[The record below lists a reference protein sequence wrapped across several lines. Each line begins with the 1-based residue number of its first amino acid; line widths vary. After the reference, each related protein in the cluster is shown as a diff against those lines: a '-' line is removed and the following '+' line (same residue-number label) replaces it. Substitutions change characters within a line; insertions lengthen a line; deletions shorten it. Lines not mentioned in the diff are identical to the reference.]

1 MPVIILSNSPDRCGD
16 VPTPPEAKLILPGL
30 AGDKLGNVVGRHR
43 RMHRHYVG
51 QPNQSGDRSAVAN
64 EIERKLLVE
73 RRVDGVVRTDE
84 GDRVAIGYRAEHR
97 LHAYIAARPGPV
109 LDDELLPQMIRQI
122 LADNARDDVV
132 GAARRKTRRSSAPAA
147 SDSFAP

>member
-1 MPVIILSNSPDRCGD
+1 MSVIILSNSPDRCGD

-30 AGDKLGNVVGRHR
+30 AFCIGDKLGNVVGRHG
-43 RMHRHYVG
+43 RMHHHYVG
-51 QPNQSGDRSAVAN
+51 QPNQSGDRSAVAD
-64 EIERKLLVE
+64 EIERKLFVE

-109 LDDELLPQMIRQI
+109 LDDELLPQIKYWPTMRATMS
-122 LADNARDDVV
+122 LAP
-132 GAARRKTRRSSAPAA
+132 PAA
-147 SDSFAP
+147 N